1 MNRFDGRQHNEMRP
15 VTFQRQ
21 YTKYAPGSVL
31 VSVGD
36 TKVICTASIE
46 EKVPRFLKDQGKG
59 WLTAEYSMLPG
70 SSQQRI
76 SREVSRGK
84 PSGRTSEIQR
94 LIGRSLRSVMNL
106 EALGERTIYIDTDVI
121 QADGGTRTASITGG
135 MLALSDAVDYLLKE
149 NMISKNPIKE
159 WLAAVS
165 VGAQN
170 GQLIT
175 DLCYVE
181 DSDADLDMNV
191 VMTESGKIIEI
202 QGTAEKEAF
211 SREDLD
217 RLLDMSTDAVNY
229 LIATM
234 KVNEVVN

>member
-1 MNRFDGRQHNEMRP
+1 MNRFDGRHNNEMRP
-15 VTFQRQ
+15 VSFTRNF
-21 YTKYAPGSVL
+21 TKYAPGSVL

-94 LIGRSLRSVMNL
+94 LIGRSLRSIMNL

-149 NMISKNPIKE
+149 NKITENPIKE
-159 WLAAVS
+159 WIAAVS

-191 VMTESGKIIEI
+191 VMTESGKLIEI

-211 SREDLD
+211 SRDDLNA
-217 RLLDMSTDAVNY
+217 LLDMSTEAVTY
-229 LIATM
+229 LISMM

>member
-1 MNRFDGRQHNEMRP
+1 MRRFDGRDNKEMRP
-15 VTFQRQ
+15 VSFTRKF
-21 YTKYAPGSVL
+21 TKYAPGSVL

-94 LIGRSLRSVMNL
+94 LIGRSLRSIMNL
-106 EALGERTIYIDTDVI
+106 EALGERSIYIDADVI
-121 QADGGTRTASITGG
+121 QADGGTRTAAITGG

-149 NMISKNPIKE
+149 NKITENPIKE
-159 WLAAVS
+159 WIAAVS
-165 VGAQN
+165 VGSQN

-191 VMTESGKIIEI
+191 VMTESGNLIEI

-211 SREDLD
+211 SREDLNA
-217 RLLDMSTDAVNY
+217 LLDMSTETVTY
-229 LIATM
+229 LISMM